1 MSYSKPKQI
10 STGAL
15 ELNNTLLKETLK
27 DSDQQEANR
36 QARNTQNISALV
48 NTGLSLVTESIAPK
62 ADALSELNKDYQKQ
76 TQKLYNKVGSAA
88 YDTGFEGTDKKAD
101 VFMNGLI
108 DDYYRIKN
116 SIKDMKDPSL
126 GQQDLAMI
134 ENMVNQYGE
143 GVTNMVA
150 FN

>member
-88 YDTGFEGTDKKAD
+88 YDTGF
-101 VFMNGLI
+101 
-108 DDYYRIKN
+108 
-116 SIKDMKDPSL
+116 
-126 GQQDLAMI
+126 
-134 ENMVNQYGE
+134 
-143 GVTNMVA
+143 
-150 FN
+150 